1 MNDRSWPFRWL
12 APGLASLLVLL
23 AIQPLLLGHTPW
35 PGDGLLH
42 FYRLAQLESAV
53 RQGVLFPR
61 WLPNLG
67 YGYGFPLFNY
77 YSPLSYY
84 ISLVPRVAGLSLAT
98 SLRISFMFALL
109 LLGLAS
115 FLWARSVWKSYI
127 ASVTAVLA
135 AVYAPYTLY
144 NTYHRAALAELW
156 GLAFLVLTLWA
167 TGRLLS
173 LNRPKGAIII
183 AILSYAGLI
192 LSHNITALVG
202 TPLILGY
209 AMFLIWLRWTSDRP
223 PKGNEDKSA
232 SPWILLLAFV
242 LVALGLSAFFWLP
255 AFFERDLVQ
264 IENLYQS
271 ADFAYA
277 NNFLDLKE
285 LLAWPNT
292 ADPSQ
297 VNPPIPRSLSW
308 PAILLAIMAWLPGAK
323 LTVGQRAHRLG
334 FSLVTLA
341 FVFMILPVSRWVW
354 DALPLLDFV
363 QFPWRFLGPA
373 GITLGMLA
381 GLGAHQLWTAITKLG
396 QSAGRQP
403 DDTSAIWTKFFRPAP
418 FVLLISAFIL
428 IYALPF
434 LFPSSSPP
442 LPETITP
449 TDTIMFEI
457 ETGWLG
463 TTAAADYLPRTVREL
478 PAPDSL
484 LAQYKAIKPDR
495 SISRIDINK
504 LPDEF
509 NIIDSQENF
518 LESNLTYESDEVVPA
533 VFNIFAFPGWR
544 AWIDNRPLE
553 LSSTDPNG
561 LISATLPAGNH
572 TLELKFTDTPLRLAA
587 KLISQVSLLILVL
600 LVGRWAALG
609 LGGRVLNEPGD
620 RPLPIIL
627 PAASIVFLI
636 FLVKTTVLDQ
646 ADTLFRQRSFDGQQL
661 QGQGTPVQ
669 VNFGDELMLLGY
681 EMPESPVPADEPLVV
696 TLYWQALTP
705 VDNEYSVGLH
715 LVDGE
720 GRRFGQH
727 DSFHPAGL
735 PVTRWQADQ
744 YGRDQHRLEIWP
756 GTPPGTYFL
765 KVFVY
770 DTVTGRRLEIL
781 NEIGLPAGVEYDL
794 GQIIVDQP
802 SQFTDPASIAVDN
815 RLTSQGQSPSL
826 AEGVQLLGF
835 NLASGE
841 IEVGRP
847 LPVTLFWYTPA
858 VPAADYE
865 SYLYISC
872 DTQESIARTDVPAQL
887 TPGTSWQLE
896 QLLRADTTLWV
907 PPVLGDGTPVEGG
920 ACTVFL
926 ALSESTSEVP
936 IVVALAPINVTVPD
950 RSFETPTPEHVSGL
964 ALGDVA
970 TLLGYDLDQTELK
983 PGDRLKLTLYWLANN
998 ASTRPL
1004 TVFVQMLD
1012 QDGRINAQQDQ
1023 VPLAGGRPTTGWL
1036 SGEYI
1041 TDTYQLAIESDAKPG
1056 TYQLIIGMYDSQSGN
1071 RLPSSVSGQDFI
1083 LLPDRVE
1090 ILAGE

>member
-77 YSPLSYY
+77 YSPLSYH

-167 TGRLLS
+167 TGRLFS
-173 LNRPKGAIII
+173 LNRPKGTLII

-223 PKGNEDKSA
+223 PKGNEDESV
-232 SPWILLLAFV
+232 SPWIPLFAFV

-255 AFFERDLVQ
+255 AFFERELVQ

-308 PAILLAIMAWLPGAK
+308 PAILLAITAWLPGAK
-323 LTVGQRAHRLG
+323 LTFGQKAHRLG

-373 GITLGMLA
+373 GIALGMLA
-381 GLGAHQLWTAITKLG
+381 GLGAHQLWTTITKLG

-449 TDTIMFEI
+449 TDTIIFEI

-484 LAQYKAIKPDR
+484 LAQYKAAKPDGLIGR
-495 SISRIDINK
+495 FDINK

-518 LESNLTYESDEVVPA
+518 LESNLTYESDQTVPA
-533 VFNIFAFPGWR
+533 VFNIFSFPGWR
-544 AWIDNRPLE
+544 AWIDGRPLE
-553 LSSTDPNG
+553 LSPTDPDG

-587 KLISQVSLLILVL
+587 KLISLVSLVILAL
-600 LVGRWAALG
+600 LVIQKAANG
-609 LGGRVLNEPGD
+609 LRSTVLNEPGA
-620 RPLPIIL
+620 RPLPVIL
-627 PAASIVFLI
+627 PAASIVIVI
-636 FLVKTTVLDQ
+636 FLVKTAYIDHV
-646 ADTLFRQRSFDGQQL
+646 DTPFRQSSFDGRQL
-661 QGQGTPVQ
+661 QGQATPVQ
-669 VNFGDELMLLGY
+669 VNFGDELKLLGY
-681 EMPESPVPADEPLVV
+681 EIPESPVPADESLDV

-705 VDNEYSVGLH
+705 VDNEYSVSLQI
-715 LVDGE
+715 VDGE

-756 GTPPGTYFL
+756 GTPPGIYFL

-770 DTVTGRRLEIL
+770 DRVTGRRLETL
-781 NEIGLPAGVEYDL
+781 NETGLPVGVEYDL
-794 GQIIVDQP
+794 GWVEIDHP
-802 SQFTDPASIAVDN
+802 SQFPDPASVVVDY
-815 RLTSQGQSPSL
+815 RLTSQGLSPVL

-835 NLASGE
+835 DLTSSE
-841 IEVGRP
+841 IEVGQP

-858 VPAADYE
+858 VPAVDYE
-865 SYLYISC
+865 SHLSISC
-872 DTQESIARTDVPAQL
+872 GIEESITRIDLPAQL
-887 TPGTSWQLE
+887 TPNTSWQPE

-907 PPVLGDGTPVEGG
+907 PPVWGDGTPVEGG
-920 ACTVFL
+920 ACTLFL
-926 ALSESTSEVP
+926 ALIESTSEEQ

-950 RSFETPTPEHVSGL
+950 RSFKPPTPENISGV

-983 PGDRLKLTLYWLANN
+983 PGDRLKLTLYWLAND
-998 ASTRPL
+998 ASDRPL
-1004 TVFVQMLD
+1004 TVFVQMLG
-1012 QDGRINAQQDQ
+1012 QDGRIYAQQDQ

-1036 SGEYI
+1036 NGEYI
-1041 TDTYQLAIESDAKPG
+1041 TDTYQLTIEPETKSG
-1056 TYQLIIGMYDSQSGN
+1056 IYQLIAGMYDNQSGN

-1083 LLPDRVE
+1083 LLPERVE